1 MESPTPRQGLP
12 WRRWNTALHRDI
24 GYLSVGLT
32 LLFAISGVALNHV
45 ADWNPSYR
53 VVKETHEL
61 GSLDR
66 QLDEGAQAAEVLRR
80 LNIPEKPKSAIQ
92 PEENT
97 LQIFLKDRSL
107 KVDLATGRTLMD
119 AKVPRA
125 FLYPVN
131 RLHINAP
138 KGLWTWIADVYAVM
152 LAFLAISGLF
162 ILRGRQGLAGRGA
175 WLTLAGLLLPLLFW
189 LGYTLR

>member
-1 MESPTPRQGLP
+1 MENPTTRRGLP
-12 WRRWNTALHRDI
+12 WRRWNAALHRDI

-32 LLFAISGVALNHV
+32 LLFAISGVALNHI

-53 VVKETHEL
+53 VVKETREL

-66 QLDEGAQAAEVLRR
+66 RLDEGAQAAEVLRR
-80 LNIPEKPKSAIQ
+80 LNITEKPKSAIQ
-92 PEENT
+92 PDEDT

-107 KVDLATGRTLMD
+107 KVDLTNGRTLVD
-119 AKVPRA
+119 AKVPRP

-138 KGLWTWIADVYAVM
+138 KGLWTWIADVYAVL

-162 ILRGRQGLAGRGA
+162 ILRGKQGLAGRGG

-189 LGYTLR
+189 LGFSLR